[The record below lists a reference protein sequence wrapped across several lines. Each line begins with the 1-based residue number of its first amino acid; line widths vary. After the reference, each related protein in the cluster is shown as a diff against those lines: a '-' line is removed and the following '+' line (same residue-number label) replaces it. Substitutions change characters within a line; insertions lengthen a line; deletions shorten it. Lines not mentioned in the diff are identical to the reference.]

1 MRRLKKTSRYERV
14 ENDFYQEEPAPVLAL
29 LQVETFSGWVM
40 DPCCGEGNI
49 PSVLRDHGVRANGAD
64 IVDRWP
70 QALAVGD
77 FRQTLRF
84 WRPDCVVSNPPYNCW
99 EEIVDVSFESGASH
113 VCLLL
118 PFRRVEGID
127 RRQFYGRRPLARQ
140 WVSSE
145 RLIMKPNGKSTG
157 PNDKKQECF
166 AWFVWESGHTA
177 PVWQTGLLPLVRSDV
192 NKRCKSHG

>member
-1 MRRLKKTSRYERV
+1 MTRLKKTSRYERV
-14 ENDFYQEEPAPVLAL
+14 ENDFYQEEPNPVQAL
-29 LQVETFSGWVM
+29 LQVERFNGWVM

-49 PSVLRDHGVRANGAD
+49 PLVMRSHGIRANGAD
-64 IVDRWP
+64 IVDRWA

-77 FRQTLRF
+77 FRNTLRF

-118 PFRRVEGID
+118 PFRRVEGIE
-127 RRQFYGRRPLARQ
+127 RRRFWARRPLARQ

-145 RLIMKPNGKSTG
+145 RLIMRPGGKASG
-157 PNDKKQECF
+157 KGEKKQECF
-166 AWFVWESGHTA
+166 SWFVWEAGHTS
-177 PVWQTGLLPLVRSDV
+177 PVWQTGLLPLVRSVGHD
-192 NKRCKSHG
+192 